1 MASPRLSTSTGQSN
15 DTTAIDPHS
24 TRPSPKLGDEFEGQR
39 DSSAGGT
46 CLSRSATV
54 SSVSSLAE
62 SISTPYE
69 PKDRSG
75 WPRLAEIMAD
85 VPEFAAFPRYRD
97 LNIKTL
103 LYYKVQLDVLQE
115 KIMKK
120 EEEQTL
126 EPERYD
132 MIAQGH
138 SPDYHVLLLEA
149 RDLLEGY
156 NKALVQYSQVSALP
170 DPEDHNMRSLRKWLD
185 TDDGARVR
193 SRHGFDTTWG
203 KTMPEQSVWTHARAV
218 LAALLLAKSPPKSGL
233 DLVVTHPEAKVDGLT
248 KWVVYYLMPL
258 YWKLRDDRRKKREPK
273 PPSVFALQTLA
284 ARQQDPEAPENAQSP
299 KRVKMR
305 RDFKSLEKVSEAT
318 ALRFTSAL
326 STVIA
331 CLIPV
336 VAIAVLTQVSGTRD
350 LLLCITGF
358 AVIFAV
364 GLIFLTQGTSSR
376 TEIFAATAAFSAVMV
391 VFISQPIIQ
400 MPPGSEPPVI
410 SM

>member
-1 MASPRLSTSTGQSN
+1 M
-15 DTTAIDPHS
+15 
-24 TRPSPKLGDEFEGQR
+24 
-39 DSSAGGT
+39 
-46 CLSRSATV
+46 
-54 SSVSSLAE
+54 
-62 SISTPYE
+62 
-69 PKDRSG
+69 
-75 WPRLAEIMAD
+75 
-85 VPEFAAFPRYRD
+85 
-97 LNIKTL
+97 
-103 LYYKVQLDVLQE
+103 
-115 KIMKK
+115 
-120 EEEQTL
+120 
-126 EPERYD
+126 
-132 MIAQGH
+132 
-138 SPDYHVLLLEA
+138 
-149 RDLLEGY
+149 
-156 NKALVQYSQVSALP
+156 SALP

-193 SRHGFDTTWG
+193 SRHGFDKTWG

-218 LAALLLAKSPPKSGL
+218 LAALLLAKSPPKSDL

-258 YWKLRDDRRKKREPK
+258 YWNLRDDRRKKRESK
-273 PPSVFALQTLA
+273 SACEFVLQTLA
-284 ARQQDPEAPENAQSP
+284 ARQHDPEAPENAQSP
-299 KRVKMR
+299 KRVKTR

-376 TEIFAATAAFSAVMV
+376 TEIFAATAA
-391 VFISQPIIQ
+391 
-400 MPPGSEPPVI
+400 
-410 SM
+410 